1 MLKQPKI
8 VAQIVIFIANFGLI
22 LLFYG
27 SGVKKLK
34 SSNSIFCPRWVET
47 EFPETRQDET
57 MRQEKTKIQDKFE
70 TERCISRQDKTL
82 KFFKNC
88 IQDKTRLLIF
98 SKCRDE
104 TGRDSISRLV
114 PAGKSG
120 REISRPITEMT
131 FMFET
136 FIACITFKYLLFF
149 MIIFMTLQG
158 IWSSKTFFT
167 KVAFK

>member
-1 MLKQPKI
+1 M
-8 VAQIVIFIANFGLI
+8 
-22 LLFYG
+22 LFYG

-57 MRQEKTKIQDKFE
+57 MRQDKTKIQDKFE

-82 KFFKNC
+82 KFFKIC

-120 REISRPITEMT
+120 REISRPITGPSESIESQIIESNDLQFDSTPT
-131 FMFET
+131 FSKIDSQHCVMFW
-136 FIACITFKYLLFF
+136 YD
-149 MIIFMTLQG
+149 
-158 IWSSKTFFT
+158 
-167 KVAFK
+167 